1 MTHLNISQ
9 KWRENAERH
18 LKSAKILMESND
30 VNDIVAFHCQ
40 QAIEKTFKGFLVA
53 KRGMVVEG
61 HSLLKL
67 YREAKSDFLSMTELA
82 KECAFVNQYYI
93 ETRYPSD
100 DPLEV
105 TQEDAADCIR
115 IAQTIMDE
123 IIRELGSK

>member
-1 MTHLNISQ
+1 MVDSKRSIDWLN
-9 KWRENAERH
+9 KARMD
-18 LKSAKILMESND
+18 LKSAKILIENGE

-53 KRGMVVEG
+53 KRGMLTEG

-67 YREAKSDFLSMTELA
+67 YREARSEAPTLPEVS

-100 DPLEV
+100 DPLIV
-105 TQEDAADCIR
+105 TQEDAEECIR
-115 IAQTIMDE
+115 IAEDIMNA
-123 IIRELGSK
+123 IIGALES